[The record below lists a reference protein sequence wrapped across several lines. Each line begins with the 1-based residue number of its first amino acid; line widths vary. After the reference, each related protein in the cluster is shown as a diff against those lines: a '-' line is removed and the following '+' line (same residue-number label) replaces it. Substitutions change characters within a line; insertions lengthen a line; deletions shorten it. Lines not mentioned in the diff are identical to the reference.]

1 MEPPPDKAANPGDDW
16 KRRKGFRMVFRD
28 PRKRPEAIPMPTTE
42 GKPNPAAQAARQ
54 VTREAR
60 KFLREVNYPHKIHPA
75 LVPGVSI
82 DDQRV
87 RYTIDRWI
95 VGGVGVAIL
104 GFVLWGVLDPAG
116 VGDSAQEAL
125 NWTTQNL
132 GWIFNTLAAGMV
144 VFLLYLAFSRFG
156 RIPLGLEGSKPE
168 YSTLSWAAMLFA
180 AGIGI
185 AIIFFGPYEP
195 LSHYFSPPPGAYD
208 AASVEAVKG
217 ALVQSAFHWGI
228 NAWAMY
234 AVVGLAV
241 AYASYRRG
249 RVPLMSAILAPLM
262 KSYRSDS
269 VSSRFIDALAIIAT
283 LFGTAASL
291 GLGALQIAR
300 GLAIVSG
307 WQLAGVGAALVII
320 GILTVGTIASAVSGV
335 ARGIKWLSNINLVLA
350 IGLALF
356 IFIVGP
362 TVFLINIIP
371 GVIIDYAASIPA
383 LSARTM
389 SDSEAMRGYLTGW
402 TTFYWAWWVS
412 WAPFVG
418 IFTAKISQGRTIRQ
432 FVLGVLFLP
441 MTIIVVAFTIMGGT
455 AIWLQRDRGAMS
467 ADNTAGGMPPAEDTF
482 FTMLGELPLSGVV
495 APVIMVMLAIF
506 FITTADSASLVN
518 SQLAQGGNPEPR
530 RWVTA
535 FFAALMA
542 GIAVVM
548 LLMGGATA
556 LSGLQN
562 LVTVTALPFSVI
574 LVAMA
579 VALWKDLRSDPMF
592 IRAKYERWAVQKAV
606 RRGIDEHGDNF
617 TLAIEPTTEETYDY
631 GAWSHFE
638 SDADEYTAWYQQ
650 TDEDGLPIEDRAREE

>member
-1 MEPPPDKAANPGDDW
+1 MS
-16 KRRKGFRMVFRD
+16 
-28 PRKRPEAIPMPTTE
+28 TT
-42 GKPNPAAQAARQ
+42 GKPNPAAEAARQ
-54 VTREAR
+54 MTRGAKR
-60 KFLREVNYPHKIHPA
+60 FFSEVNYPHQIHPA

-82 DDQRV
+82 EDQRV
-87 RYTIDRWI
+87 RYGADKWI
-95 VGGVGVAIL
+95 VGGVGAAIV
-104 GFVLWGVLDPAG
+104 GFVLWGVLDPEG
-116 VGDSAQEAL
+116 VAAAAQAAL

-144 VFLLYLAFSRFG
+144 IFLLYLALSKFG
-156 RIPLGLEGSKPE
+156 RIPLGLEGAKPE
-168 YSTLSWAAMLFA
+168 YSTVSWTAMLFG

-208 AASVEAVKG
+208 AASLEAVKG
-217 ALVQSAFHWGI
+217 ALAQSAFHWGI

-262 KSYRSDS
+262 KNYSSGS
-269 VSSRFIDALAIIAT
+269 ASSRFIDALAIIAT

-300 GLAIVSG
+300 GFEIVTG
-307 WQLAGVGAALVII
+307 WQMAGVGAALVVI
-320 GILTVGTIASAVSGV
+320 GILTLGTIASAVSGV
-335 ARGIKWLSNINLVLA
+335 ARGIKWLSNVNLVLA

-356 IFIVGP
+356 IFVLGP

-371 GVIIDYAASIPA
+371 GVLIDYISSIPEM
-383 LSARTM
+383 SARTM
-389 SDSEAMRGYLTGW
+389 SDSEAMQGYLTGW

-432 FVLGVLFLP
+432 YVLGVLFLP

-455 AIWLQRDRGAMS
+455 AIWLQRETGVMAS
-467 ADNTAGGMPPAEDTF
+467 DNTAATMAPAEDTF
-482 FTMLGELPLSGVV
+482 FLMLDQLPGGGLI
-495 APVIMVMLAIF
+495 APLVMVMLAIF
-506 FITTADSASLVN
+506 FITTSDSASLVN

-530 RWVTA
+530 RIITA
-535 FFAALMA
+535 FFALLMA

-562 LVTVTALPFSVI
+562 LITVTALPFSLI
-574 LVAMA
+574 LIAMA
-579 VALWKDLRSDPMF
+579 VALWKDLRTDPMF
-592 IRAKYERWAVQKAV
+592 IPSQ
-606 RRGIDEHGDNF
+606 
-617 TLAIEPTTEETYDY
+617 Y
-631 GAWSHFE
+631 GAGSDFE
-638 SDADEYTAWYQQ
+638 SDAEEYIAWYQH
-650 TDEDGLPIEDRAREE
+650 TDEDGEPIDHEFDDYRPEGTA

>member
-1 MEPPPDKAANPGDDW
+1 MS
-16 KRRKGFRMVFRD
+16 
-28 PRKRPEAIPMPTTE
+28 TT
-42 GKPNPAAQAARQ
+42 GKPNPAAEAARQ
-54 VTREAR
+54 MTRGAKR
-60 KFLREVNYPHKIHPA
+60 FFSEVNYPHQIHPA

-82 DDQRV
+82 EDQRV
-87 RYTIDRWI
+87 RYGADKWI
-95 VGGVGVAIL
+95 VGGVGAAIV
-104 GFVLWGVLDPAG
+104 GFVLWGVLDPEG
-116 VGDSAQEAL
+116 VAAAAQAAL

-144 VFLLYLAFSRFG
+144 IFLLYLALSKFG
-156 RIPLGLEGSKPE
+156 RIPLGLEGAKPE
-168 YSTLSWAAMLFA
+168 YSTVSWTAMLFG

-208 AASVEAVKG
+208 AASLEAVKG
-217 ALVQSAFHWGI
+217 ALAQSAFHWGI

-262 KSYRSDS
+262 KNYSSGS
-269 VSSRFIDALAIIAT
+269 ASSRFIDALAIIAT

-300 GLAIVSG
+300 GFEIVAG
-307 WQLAGVGAALVII
+307 WQMAGVGAALVVI
-320 GILTVGTIASAVSGV
+320 GILTLGTIASAVSGV
-335 ARGIKWLSNINLVLA
+335 ARGIKWLSNVNLVLA

-356 IFIVGP
+356 IFVLGP

-371 GVIIDYAASIPA
+371 GVLIDYISSIPEM
-383 LSARTM
+383 SARTM
-389 SDSEAMRGYLTGW
+389 SDSEAMQGYLTGW

-432 FVLGVLFLP
+432 YVLGVLFLP

-455 AIWLQRDRGAMS
+455 AIWLQRETGVMAS
-467 ADNTAGGMPPAEDTF
+467 DNTAATMAPAEDTF
-482 FTMLGELPLSGVV
+482 FLMLDQLPGGGLI
-495 APVIMVMLAIF
+495 APLVMVMLAIF
-506 FITTADSASLVN
+506 FITTSDSASLVN

-530 RWVTA
+530 RIITA
-535 FFAALMA
+535 FFALLMA

-562 LVTVTALPFSVI
+562 LITVTALPFSLI
-574 LVAMA
+574 LIAMA
-579 VALWKDLRSDPMF
+579 VALWKDLRTDPMF
-592 IRAKYERWAVQKAV
+592 IRSQYETWAVEKAV

-617 TLAIEPTTEETYDY
+617 TLAIEPTTEDTYQY
-631 GAWSHFE
+631 GAGSDFE
-638 SDADEYTAWYQQ
+638 SDAEEYTAWYQH
-650 TDEDGLPIEDRAREE
+650 TDEDGEPIDHEFDDYRPEGTA